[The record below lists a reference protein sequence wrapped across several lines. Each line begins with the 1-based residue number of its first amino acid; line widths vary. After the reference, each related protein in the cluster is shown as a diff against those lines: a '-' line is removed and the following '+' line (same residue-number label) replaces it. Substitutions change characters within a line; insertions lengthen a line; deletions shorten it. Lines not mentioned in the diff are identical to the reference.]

1 MLLLGNGCLQSERV
15 WMIVLADKLCFSIG
29 KFSVYHTLWRMT
41 ASSCFWEKCFDC
53 YDYWFFFCGF
63 ADVKKYNFLLCSLF
77 LHMILIA
84 EQSSPFW
91 DTEANDRCML
101 LCYRL
106 WTGLRM
112 LCMTCTW
119 LPACRNQCGLAW
131 CHLAA
136 TVMHFVISLFT
147 SSWHWPPSMTT
158 NLTNCKWLD
167 LLYR

>member
-1 MLLLGNGCLQSERV
+1 MVVFKVSVCGWLYWLISFALALVNSQCIILCEEWQQVLVFGRNVLIA
-15 WMIVLADKLCFSIG
+15 MIID
-29 KFSVYHTLWRMT
+29 
-41 ASSCFWEKCFDC
+41 
-53 YDYWFFFCGF
+53 FFFGF

-119 LPACRNQCGLAW
+119 PPACRNQCGLAW